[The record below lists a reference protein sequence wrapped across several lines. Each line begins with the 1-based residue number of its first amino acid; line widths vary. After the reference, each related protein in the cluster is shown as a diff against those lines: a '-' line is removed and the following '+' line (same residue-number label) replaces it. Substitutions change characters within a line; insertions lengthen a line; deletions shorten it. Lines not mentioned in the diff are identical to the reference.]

1 MTFHIR
7 KRATTPSSQGLFY
20 SLVILPILSL
30 MLALSLPV
38 SAETLVL
45 SSARLLDVTTGRMS
59 LDARVVVV
67 NGKITGVN
75 PTSVPADARSIDL
88 GDRTLMPGLI
98 DSHVHLTSSGANF
111 REQILT
117 ENAAEA
123 ALRGAQSARVT
134 LMAGFTTVRDLAQL
148 IPSPTLI
155 AVALADA
162 SKKGWIAAPRI
173 ITAGHALSITG
184 GQIDPSMW
192 VGTAEGILELGPE
205 YGIADGLDE
214 VVKATRYQIKYGAK
228 VIKITATAG
237 IMSQQDTIGVQQ
249 YSEKEMR
256 AVVEEAA
263 RHGIRVAA
271 HAMGAVG
278 INAAIR
284 AGAASIEHGWML
296 DDESIRLMK
305 KNGTYLV
312 PTSSMLSRISF
323 DNMPSQA
330 RAKAEVVFPLARQ
343 SLIKAF
349 RSGVKVAMGSDA
361 SMIPHGD
368 NAAEIIAMVEFG
380 MTPLRAI
387 QAATIGAADLLGT
400 PDRGRV
406 EVGLLADLIA
416 VDGNPLEDISTLSEV
431 AFVMKGGKV
440 YKQPIE

>member
-1 MTFHIR
+1 
-7 KRATTPSSQGLFY
+7 
-20 SLVILPILSL
+20 
-30 MLALSLPV
+30 
-38 SAETLVL
+38 
-45 SSARLLDVTTGRMS
+45 
-59 LDARVVVV
+59 
-67 NGKITGVN
+67 
-75 PTSVPADARSIDL
+75 
-88 GDRTLMPGLI
+88 
-98 DSHVHLTSSGANF
+98 
-111 REQILT
+111 
-117 ENAAEA
+117 
-123 ALRGAQSARVT
+123 
-134 LMAGFTTVRDLAQL
+134 
-148 IPSPTLI
+148 
-155 AVALADA
+155 
-162 SKKGWIAAPRI
+162 
-173 ITAGHALSITG
+173 
-184 GQIDPSMW
+184 
-192 VGTAEGILELGPE
+192 
-205 YGIADGLDE
+205 
-214 VVKATRYQIKYGAK
+214 
-228 VIKITATAG
+228 
-237 IMSQQDTIGVQQ
+237 
-249 YSEKEMR
+249 MR

-406 EVGLLADLIA
+406 EAGLLADLIA

-440 YKQPIE
+440 YKQPVE

>member
-1 MTFHIR
+1 MQNNTYRRLFATPPSPAPGSDPASGDGQVFREVVQTNNHYSKQATMTFHIR

-20 SLVILPILSL
+20 SLMILPILSF

-67 NGKITGVN
+67 NGKITSVN

-98 DSHVHLTSSGANF
+98 DSHVHLTSSGGNF

-123 ALRGAQSARVT
+123 ALRGARSARVT

-249 YSEKEMR
+249 YY
-256 AVVEEAA
+256 A
-263 RHGIRVAA
+263 RGGRRSSPPRNSRCCSRN
-271 HAMGAVG
+271 GG
-278 INAAIR
+278 GRNQR
-284 AGAASIEHGWML
+284 GDSCRCRL
-296 DDESIRLMK
+296 DRTRL
-305 KNGTYLV
+305 
-312 PTSSMLSRISF
+312 
-323 DNMPSQA
+323 DA
-330 RAKAEVVFPLARQ
+330 RR
-343 SLIKAF
+343 
-349 RSGVKVAMGSDA
+349 
-361 SMIPHGD
+361 
-368 NAAEIIAMVEFG
+368 
-380 MTPLRAI
+380 
-387 QAATIGAADLLGT
+387 
-400 PDRGRV
+400 
-406 EVGLLADLIA
+406 
-416 VDGNPLEDISTLSEV
+416 
-431 AFVMKGGKV
+431 
-440 YKQPIE
+440 